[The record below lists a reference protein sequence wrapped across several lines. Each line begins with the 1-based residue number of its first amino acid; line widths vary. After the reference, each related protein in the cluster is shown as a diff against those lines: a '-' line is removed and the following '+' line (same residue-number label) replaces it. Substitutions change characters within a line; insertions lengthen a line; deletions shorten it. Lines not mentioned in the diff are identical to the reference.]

1 MLRKGPGRQGQASR
15 ADRASALSR
24 PDVEPARGVRCDPP
38 VRSIGSWV
46 YELECRVG
54 HCNTARFPLHLT
66 TEILFRK
73 VLVKMLNSRVQVP
86 GDKRDEARRARMI
99 QRQAFPFVVPPV
111 VRLERLSSPPE
122 ILHTSYYAYVLL
134 AIAWVSADMHDASA
148 VGVVHG
154 MRMARRNTVYYGMR
168 LIMANRSCYLYS
180 MALVQGSSS

>member
-1 MLRKGPGRQGQASR
+1 
-15 ADRASALSR
+15 
-24 PDVEPARGVRCDPP
+24 
-38 VRSIGSWV
+38 
-46 YELECRVG
+46 
-54 HCNTARFPLHLT
+54 
-66 TEILFRK
+66 
-73 VLVKMLNSRVQVP
+73 
-86 GDKRDEARRARMI
+86 MI

-111 VRLERLSSPPE
+111 VCWTGCRLRRR
-122 ILHTSYYAYVLL
+122 YYAYVLL

>member
-1 MLRKGPGRQGQASR
+1 
-15 ADRASALSR
+15 
-24 PDVEPARGVRCDPP
+24 
-38 VRSIGSWV
+38 
-46 YELECRVG
+46 
-54 HCNTARFPLHLT
+54 
-66 TEILFRK
+66 
-73 VLVKMLNSRVQVP
+73 MLNSRYQET
-86 GDKRDEARRARMI
+86 KREARRARMI

-111 VRLERLSSPPE
+111 VCWNGCRLRRR
-122 ILHTSYYAYVLL
+122 YYADVL